1 MVRHAI
7 IMVGVGWG
15 GGAERSDP
23 MIFRIIF
30 DYLIA
35 TNFIGLIAVSF
46 MFV

>member
-7 IMVGVGWG
+7 IMGGG

-30 DYLIA
+30 DYLID
-35 TNFIGLIAVSF
+35 TKFIGLIAVSF

>member
-7 IMVGVGWG
+7 IMVG

-23 MIFRIIF
+23 MVFRIIF

-35 TNFIGLIAVSF
+35 NKFIGLIAVSF